1 MQNAPGLSF
10 YGRRELVGDFKEP
23 VRSSENRGAALTMR
37 AYLRSRHTLTSVLFA
52 GAISLGASPAQ
63 ATLTEFIGTPDTALS
78 FTGPYAQ
85 VDITA
90 TSTTSATIV
99 FTSLT
104 TGGNTFLM
112 GDSASADLNVNV
124 GGGSYTLVSVT
135 PAGPSTGGFTTP
147 TFVSNTPGN
156 VDGFGNFNLSLNLFD
171 GYTNAANSVTINIT
185 SSTPIWTT
193 DAAVLVNSAGA
204 FNAAIHAF
212 ACAAPCMASAGALA
226 TGYAAKKI
234 PEPTSLVLLGTAL
247 TGLGIV
253 ARRRRRR

>member
-1 MQNAPGLSF
+1 
-10 YGRRELVGDFKEP
+10 
-23 VRSSENRGAALTMR
+23 MR

-78 FTGPYAQ
+78 TYVGPYAQ

-112 GDSASADLNVNV
+112 ADSASADLNVNV

-135 PAGPSTGGFTTP
+135 PLMGPSTGGFTTP

>member
-1 MQNAPGLSF
+1 
-10 YGRRELVGDFKEP
+10 
-23 VRSSENRGAALTMR
+23 MR

-63 ATLTEFIGTPDTALS
+63 ATLTEFIDAPNSALS
-78 FTGPYAQ
+78 TYVGPYAQ

-104 TGGNTFLM
+104 TGGKTFLM

-135 PAGPSTGGFTTP
+135 PVVGPSTGGFTTP

-156 VDGFGNFNLSLNLFD
+156 VDSFGNFNLSLNLLD

-253 ARRRRRR
+253 ARRRRRG

>member
-1 MQNAPGLSF
+1 
-10 YGRRELVGDFKEP
+10 
-23 VRSSENRGAALTMR
+23 MR

-63 ATLTEFIGTPDTALS
+63 ATLTEFIDAPNSALS
-78 FTGPYAQ
+78 TYVGPYAQ

-104 TGGNTFLM
+104 TGGKT
-112 GDSASADLNVNV
+112 ASADLNVNV
-124 GGGSYTLVSVT
+124 GSGSYTLVSVT
-135 PAGPSTGGFTTP
+135 PVGPSTVGFTTP

-156 VDGFGNFNLSLNLFD
+156 VDSFGNFNLSLNLLD

-253 ARRRRRR
+253 ARRRRRG